1 MLIIPQIFS
10 HAAIRTGTKVD
21 NKNKSRGLVSGAVLL
36 ILNVSTTVCADD
48 LISEADYLS
57 LIPSVVSATRQE
69 LPLTSSP
76 SSVTIISRAMI
87 KALPSTNLADVFK
100 LVAGFQVFFANG
112 SMQAVTANGQS
123 DRFPRRLEIRV
134 DGRTV
139 FTPINSSVSWESLG
153 LDLNDI
159 DHIEVVRGSNIA
171 AYGANAAQG
180 AINIITRNPL
190 SDRGTE
196 LSLMGGGWDTRNLTL
211 RHTAQLDST
220 AMTIRAKYRENTG
233 FDNLDDQSYVD
244 SLAVQGV
251 YTPNLTNELRWE
263 AGYSDGNFGFGDGDR
278 PEEFTD
284 EDIASHWLMLEWT
297 HRRDEHFFKSR
308 FSANA
313 GSYDRSRQGL
323 LSTELE
329 LSPAVLM
336 LAFPGATDRLV
347 ELEVGKRQFRQYD
360 FEFEHSFNVMQRGQF
375 LWGFGTR
382 HQEVMAPDQ
391 FNRDGYQAYESYY
404 LFSNLQWR
412 LAHRWT
418 TNIGLL
424 SEENNKSDGEIS
436 PRLSVNYH
444 LSDTQHFRV
453 SGSVARRLPSLYER
467 ARLVQLEILPGTVAD
482 LIFISD
488 PDLSAEKF
496 ETYELGYLGYWLDGR
511 LSVDYRLFREYF
523 DDGMDYVKRP
533 YEDMDG
539 SYRVLENVASYRM
552 SGYETQIQFK
562 PDLSWLIS
570 LQYANTRIF
579 GTIPHPDK
587 TTLLAKRS
595 PHHTASF
602 LVSKTIQNGWALSA
616 TGYHQSWVAWQG
628 GAKLIPSWHR
638 YDAKLAKQWRFSRGS
653 TELALI
659 LQNVT
664 DEEYLEYQNGNIF
677 ERTAF
682 AQLTLSF

>member
-1 MLIIPQIFS
+1 MLLL
-10 HAAIRTGTKVD
+10 A
-21 NKNKSRGLVSGAVLL
+21 VSAG
-36 ILNVSTTVCADD
+36 VCADD
-48 LISEADYLS
+48 LISESDYLN
-57 LIPSVVSATRQE
+57 LIPSVVTATRQD
-69 LPLTSSP
+69 LPLTRSP
-76 SSVTIISRAMI
+76 SSVTVITRAMI
-87 KALPSTNLADVFK
+87 KALPSTNLADIFK
-100 LVAGFQVFFANG
+100 LVPGFQVFFANG

-139 FTPINSSVSWESLG
+139 FTPINSSVSWASLG

-180 AINIITRNPL
+180 AINIITRDPL

-196 LSLMGGGWDTRNLTL
+196 LTLVGGGWETRNVSL

-220 AMTIRAKYRENTG
+220 AITVRAKYRENAG

-244 SLAVQGV
+244 SLAVQGI
-251 YTPNLTNELRWE
+251 YTPNLANELRWE

-278 PEEFTD
+278 PEEFSD
-284 EDIASHWLMLEWT
+284 EDIATHWLMLEWT
-297 HRRDEHFFKSR
+297 HRRDDHLFKSR
-308 FSANA
+308 FSANR
-313 GSYDRSRQGL
+313 GSYDRSREGL
-323 LSTELE
+323 LSAELE
-329 LSPAVLM
+329 ISPAELM

-360 FEFEHSFNVMQRGQF
+360 FELEHSFNVTQRGQF
-375 LWGFGTR
+375 LWGFGAR
-382 HQEVMAPDQ
+382 HQEVLAPDQ
-391 FNRDGYQAYESYY
+391 FNTDGYQICDSYY
-404 LFSNLQWR
+404 LFTNLQWR

-418 TNIGLL
+418 TNLGILA
-424 SEENNKSDGEIS
+424 EENNKSDGEVS

-444 LSDTQHFRV
+444 LSDSQHFRV
-453 SGSVARRLPSLYER
+453 SGSIAHRLPSLYER
-467 ARLVQLEILPGTVAD
+467 ERLVQLEILPGTVAD
-482 LIFISD
+482 LTAISD
-488 PDLSAEKF
+488 PDVGAEKF
-496 ETYELGYLGYWLDGR
+496 ETYELGYLGYWLDRR
-511 LSVDYRLFREYF
+511 LSVDYRLFREYL

-533 YEDMDG
+533 YADIDD
-539 SYRVLENVASYRM
+539 SYRVLENVASYRLT
-552 SGYETQIQFK
+552 GYETQLQFK
-562 PDLSWLIS
+562 PDPSWLIS
-570 LQYANTRIF
+570 LQYSNIRIF

-595 PHHTASF
+595 PHHTASV
-602 LVSKTIQNGWALSA
+602 LVSKKIQNGWAVSA

-638 YDAKLAKQWRFSRGS
+638 YDMKLAKEWRFSRNS
-653 TELALI
+653 AELALI
-659 LQNVT
+659 LQNAT

-677 ERTAF
+677 ERTAL